1 MTNIDSNVLS
11 SITGGMGNHPNT
23 KRPTTETTT
32 TTEQPTTPTTTP
44 APQSG
49 STFWG
54 NVCRAGYTSL
64 GAAVGASLAGWGSV
78 PGAVVGAVVGNTV
91 CPP

>member
-1 MTNIDSNVLS
+1 MINNDIHAFVS
-11 SITGGMGNHPNT
+11 GGMGNHPGGT
-23 KRPTTETTT
+23 
-32 TTEQPTTPTTTP
+32 
-44 APQSG
+44 APSGLSSAVRSRSSVESG